1 MTISENE
8 MAMFSCW
15 KQQCERILPAIASVS
30 CSVPATSCG
39 SSAGRYSFFFC
50 CKYLSY
56 GNNLYSV
63 LWWRV
68 ENLIMRVNKEDRDG

>member
-39 SSAGRYSFFFC
+39 SSAGRYSFFFVANTFHMVTTYTLFC
-50 CKYLSY
+50 GGGLKT
-56 GNNLYSV
+56 
-63 LWWRV
+63 
-68 ENLIMRVNKEDRDG
+68 